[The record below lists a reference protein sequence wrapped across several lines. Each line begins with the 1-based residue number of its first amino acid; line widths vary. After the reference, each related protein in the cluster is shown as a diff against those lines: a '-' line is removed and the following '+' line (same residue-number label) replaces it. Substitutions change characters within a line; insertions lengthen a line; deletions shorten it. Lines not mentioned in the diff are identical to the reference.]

1 MCARERGQ
9 KVFFNTKK
17 SKRVHRNVKK
27 RPGNGCV
34 LSTLIRSWRCTH
46 VITKSAADS
55 VDCGSCECL
64 TSHFLFK
71 DVFREFCGFCVRIKP
86 MKVWACASEVCVDTW
101 CLGCFLTQKSRNSQ
115 ISTSVHVTACL
126 FVCQEFFSVNPV
138 CSVWGRT
145 FSGGVAWCLSR
156 WFGHVSC
163 GVFVCFL
170 PLSQGRVPQGGE
182 GYGRTVCYSGA

>member
-1 MCARERGQ
+1 MCLIYTHSVVAVHARHNEVCGRFCGLRFVWMLDFSLFIQ
-9 KVFFNTKK
+9 
-17 SKRVHRNVKK
+17 
-27 RPGNGCV
+27 GCFPWILRILCENKTNESVGMCKWSLCGHLVLEV
-34 LSTLIRSWRCTH
+34 LSHTEFTEF
-46 VITKSAADS
+46 ADFHF
-55 VDCGSCECL
+55 CSCNCL
-64 TSHFLFK
+64 S
-71 DVFREFCGFCVRIKP
+71 FRLSRI
-86 MKVWACASEVCVDTW
+86 
-101 CLGCFLTQKSRNSQ
+101 
-115 ISTSVHVTACL
+115 
-126 FVCQEFFSVNPV
+126 FFVNPV

>member
-1 MCARERGQ
+1 MCLIYTHSVVAVHARHNEVCGRFCGLRFVWMLDFSLFIQ
-9 KVFFNTKK
+9 
-17 SKRVHRNVKK
+17 
-27 RPGNGCV
+27 GC
-34 LSTLIRSWRCTH
+34 L
-46 VITKSAADS
+46 
-55 VDCGSCECL
+55 
-64 TSHFLFK
+64 
-71 DVFREFCGFCVRIKP
+71 REFCGFCVRIKP

-145 FSGGVAWCLSR
+145 FSGGLAWCLSR